1 MMLWDKGSLETDKA
15 RFRLPFCWGSLKMVW
30 RGGGMAC
37 VVFNA
42 WAMGNGRL

>member
-1 MMLWDKGSLETDKA
+1 MLWDKGSLE
-15 RFRLPFCWGSLKMVW
+15 MVW